1 MRKFNFT
8 CNQQG
13 HQRGPNLRTPHHRP
27 VIRIGGDVEILV
39 REGDDFVSTGHLP
52 NLAARVDR
60 RHDRS
65 YSRAAVWTDLRGRR
79 ARMGAMEWVFLGLLA
94 VAVVGL
100 GWALFQIVRQQGR
113 LLLRLESL
121 ERLAAR
127 DGLIS
132 GPGANSS
139 PRPEAGL
146 PLATTMPSFRLPDL
160 TGRVIALEDFRGKR
174 VLLVHWDAGCGFCDE
189 IAPELAALQSDL
201 SKRKT
206 QLVLVSYG
214 DAEVNRRFAQ
224 EHGLDCP
231 ILLQGERE
239 PVDAF
244 AHVGTP
250 VAYLLDEKGRI
261 AKPLALG
268 ADEVPRLAREAAGKR
283 RRLREKSLGASRIE
297 REGLPAGTPA
307 PVFALPDLFGR
318 TVSLEDYSGRPVLL
332 VFSDPDCGP
341 CDALLPDLARLH
353 SRDGDGL
360 EILVVGRGG
369 VEENRRKAAAQALDF
384 PVLLQPGWRVSKEYG
399 IFATPVAFLIDEEG
413 VIARDV
419 AKGAPE
425 ILSLAEGVPAAG
437 KEARMA

>member
-1 MRKFNFT
+1 
-8 CNQQG
+8 
-13 HQRGPNLRTPHHRP
+13 
-27 VIRIGGDVEILV
+27 
-39 REGDDFVSTGHLP
+39 
-52 NLAARVDR
+52 
-60 RHDRS
+60 
-65 YSRAAVWTDLRGRR
+65 
-79 ARMGAMEWVFLGLLA
+79 MGAMGWVFLGLLA

-113 LLLRLESL
+113 LLLRIESL
-121 ERLAAR
+121 ERVASQG
-127 DGLIS
+127 GLVA
-132 GPGANSS
+132 GPGANGS

-146 PLATTMPSFRLPDL
+146 PVATTMPSFRLPDL
-160 TGRVIALEDFRGKR
+160 SGRLVALEDFRGKR
-174 VLLVHWDAGCGFCDE
+174 VLLVHWDTGCGFCDE

-201 SKRKT
+201 RKRKT
-206 QLVLVSYG
+206 ELVLVSYG
-214 DAEVNRRFAQ
+214 DADVNRRFAR

-231 ILLQGERE
+231 ILLQGERD

-244 AHVGTP
+244 AQVGTP

-283 RRLREKSLGASRIE
+283 RHLRTEKSLAASRIE

-307 PVFALPDLFGR
+307 PPFALPDLFGR
-318 TVSLEDYSGRPVLL
+318 TVALEDYGGRRVLL

-353 SRDGDGL
+353 KQDGDAL
-360 EILVVGRGG
+360 EVVVVGRGG
-369 VEENRRKAAAQALDF
+369 VEENRRKAADHAIDF

-413 VIARDV
+413 VIAREV

-425 ILSLAEGVPAAG
+425 ILSLAEGALAAG
-437 KEARMA
+437 KEAPMA

>member
-1 MRKFNFT
+1 
-8 CNQQG
+8 
-13 HQRGPNLRTPHHRP
+13 
-27 VIRIGGDVEILV
+27 
-39 REGDDFVSTGHLP
+39 
-52 NLAARVDR
+52 
-60 RHDRS
+60 
-65 YSRAAVWTDLRGRR
+65 
-79 ARMGAMEWVFLGLLA
+79 MGAMEWVFLGLLA